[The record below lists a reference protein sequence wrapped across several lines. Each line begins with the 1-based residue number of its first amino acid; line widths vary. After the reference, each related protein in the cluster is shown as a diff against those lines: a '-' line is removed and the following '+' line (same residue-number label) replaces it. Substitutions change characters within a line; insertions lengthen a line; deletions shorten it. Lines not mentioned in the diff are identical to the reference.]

1 MKDLFYYV
9 SVSEGKI
16 IAKSQLTER
25 MELSEHEKEV
35 SKEIY
40 ESIGR
45 IPCSYKEKNGEI
57 TSVEHIERPPESP
70 PEPTE
75 IDLLKQENE
84 LLKAQNQALADKTD
98 FHEGVLTEII
108 LEMYS

>member
-1 MKDLFYYV
+1 MFYYV

-57 TSVEHIERPPESP
+57 TSVEHIERPPEPP
-70 PEPTE
+70 PELTE

-84 LLKAQNQALADKTD
+84 LLKVQNQALLDKTD
-98 FHEGVLTEII
+98 FHEDILTEII